1 MIIKKVAIII
11 SLALIAS
18 CDDVENLQRL
28 RDANAKLEES
38 MQKISQEKNK
48 ISGELREKI
57 KALEGSQAM
66 LNEITLQKTEIE
78 KKLTVTLADKDQLK
92 KDVEEYK
99 RKAEA
104 RQKLL
109 ER

>member
-11 SLALIAS
+11 SFTLIAS

-28 RDANAKLEES
+28 QDANKKLQES
-38 MQKISQEKNK
+38 IQKISQEKNK

>member
-1 MIIKKVAIII
+1 
-11 SLALIAS
+11 
-18 CDDVENLQRL
+18 
-28 RDANAKLEES
+28 